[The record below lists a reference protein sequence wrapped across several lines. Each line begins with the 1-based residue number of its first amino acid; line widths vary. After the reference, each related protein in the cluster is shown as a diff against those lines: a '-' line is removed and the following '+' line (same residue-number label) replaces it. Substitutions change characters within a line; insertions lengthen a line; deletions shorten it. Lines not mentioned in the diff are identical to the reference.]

1 MDVKPLERIVAPGQP
16 HFVGDGFRVHTFI
29 PGGPGL
35 EMERL
40 DPFIMLDYNPR
51 HVFAPT
57 ERPRGV
63 GVHPH
68 RGFETVTVALRGRIA
83 HHDSAGGGGVIGEGG
98 VQWMTAGSGVLHKEY
113 HEAEFA
119 RAGGDFHMIQLWVN
133 LPAAKKMTPP
143 NYQALDAPDIP
154 VVALDGNAGAVAV
167 IAGEF
172 AGTRGA
178 ASTHSPVDLW
188 RVTLHPGG
196 ALAFTR
202 PSHWTVAVLVAEGSI
217 AVHGQ
222 HEVPVDH
229 FAVFARAGEEVVLK
243 AGAAGAQVLVLAG
256 EPLRDPIAA
265 HGPFVMNTRQELI
278 EAFADFQAGKFGV
291 LAD

>member
-51 HVFAPT
+51 HVFPPT
-57 ERPRGV
+57 DRPRGV

-133 LPAAKKMTPP
+133 LPAAQKMTPP
-143 NYQALDAPDIP
+143 NYQALDAADIP
-154 VVALDGNAGAVAV
+154 VVALEGGGGEVAV
-167 IAGEF
+167 IAGTF
-172 AGTRGA
+172 AGTAGA
-178 ASTHSPVDLW
+178 ATTHSPVDLW
-188 RVTLHPGG
+188 RVTLRPG
-196 ALAFTR
+196 ASLEFAR
-202 PSHWTVAVLVAEGSI
+202 PAGWTVAVLVAEGSVTI
-217 AVHGQ
+217 HGQ
-222 HEVPVDH
+222 HAVPVDH
-229 FAVFARAGEEVVLK
+229 FAVFSRTGESVQVTAGS
-243 AGAAGAQVLVLAG
+243 AGAHVLVLAG

-265 HGPFVMNTRQELI
+265 HGPFVMNTRDQLI
-278 EAFADFQAGKFGV
+278 QAFEDFQAGKFGV